1 MCAWWCMQTPVN
13 QPIRNVHLERA
24 DATTNQ
30 NQVEKRRGGEE
41 REQKGGG
48 EEEKGRGWRRRGEGG
63 AGEGEREEQKGRG
76 RRRRGGGVSPAGESI
91 PSAGIMKNQKNK
103 DGGEDD
109 QDSSISGA
117 RSVARGRG

>member
-1 MCAWWCMQTPVN
+1 M
-13 QPIRNVHLERA
+13 R
-24 DATTNQ
+24 
-30 NQVEKRRGGEE
+30 
-41 REQKGGG
+41 
-48 EEEKGRGWRRRGEGG
+48 RRRGEGG
-63 AGEGEREEQKGRG
+63 GEGEREEQEKGRG
-76 RRRRGGGVSPAGESI
+76 RSRRGEGGGGGGGVSPAGESI